1 MKSFKSLFWPCFALA
16 IGSLVPAVALAAP
29 TVDNYSLNTSAF
41 YTSGNY
47 GRAQSTDIFYLPVTA
62 GFATGRWA
70 LDLTLPYIQVTGAG
84 NVIPNIGAVN
94 APSSTRRTRSG
105 MGDVRMSATYRAYQ
119 DNKEG
124 LAVDLGMKVKLGTAS
139 YANGLGTGKNDY
151 ALQVGVSKSLGHL
164 LLSGTVGYQVHGSP
178 ARIHLRNVAYG
189 EADAIYRFSRRNSL
203 GFSVLSSGALTAT
216 SSNPLLTAAYYKHV
230 FDRDWSAMFYAL
242 KGFSNGSPDYGAGAS
257 IKYSFAG

>member
-1 MKSFKSLFWPCFALA
+1 VKSFRSMFWPCFALA
-16 IGSLVPAVALAAP
+16 LGSLVPAVALAAP
-29 TVDNYSLNTSAF
+29 AADKYSLNTSAF
-41 YTSGNY
+41 YTTGNY

-62 GFATGRWA
+62 GYATGRWA

-94 APSSTRRTRSG
+94 APTNTRRTRSG

-119 DNKEG
+119 DNK
-124 LAVDLGMKVKLGTAS
+124 
-139 YANGLGTGKNDY
+139 DY

-178 ARIHLRNVAYG
+178 AGIRLRNVVYG
-189 EADAIYRFSRRNSL
+189 EADAIYRFNRRNSL
-203 GFSVLSSGALTAT
+203 GFSVLSSEALTAT